1 MPIFVLC
8 HRHAPA
14 ECAIAAASW
23 RGFDSP
29 LRRRQ
34 TLSSCLYGGHR
45 LSWTVQAQDAAAAL
59 AFVPPFVAERT
70 RVEEVREVRLP

>member
-14 ECAIAAASW
+14 ECAIAAAAG

-29 LRRRQ
+29 LRHRQ

-45 LSWTVQAQDAAAAL
+45 LSWTVRAQDAGAAL
-59 AFVPPFVAERT
+59 ALVPPFVAERT
-70 RVEEVREVRLP
+70 RAEQVRKVRLP